1 VNQNIY
7 ATGLSGTIG
16 KHLKEL
22 VTPLNIRLEHL
33 DESTNFEQLT
43 PNGVV
48 IHLAGIVGYRSID
61 KNEKYSRLI
70 NIESTKTLAKKAL
83 AAGISKFV
91 FISTA
96 HVYKSSISPLTEN
109 SVIDPINKYAEQK
122 FEAEEALRDIFK
134 FTNEKLCI
142 VRVFGVLDWDMKPD
156 TLGGAVKSLVY
167 SNFSEIINHGL
178 DVRDFSTPRQIAKT
192 VLEIAKAPGMYGIVN
207 LCSGHGLTVEQA
219 VVKMLDKSKLM
230 FNSTIVKR
238 NNSTTPVILGDNS
251 KLITYFPNLKMS
263 WSPSEFKLENKN

>member
-1 VNQNIY
+1 MNQNIY

-33 DESTNFEQLT
+33 DESTKFEPLT
-43 PNGVV
+43 TNSVV
-48 IHLAGIVGYRSID
+48 IHLAVIVGYRSID

-70 NIESTKTLAKKAL
+70 NVESTKTLAKKAL

-96 HVYKSSISPLTEN
+96 HVYKSSNTPLTEN

-134 FTNEKLCI
+134 FANEKLCI
-142 VRVFGVLDWDMKPD
+142 VRVFGVLDWDMKPE

-167 SNFSEIINHGL
+167 SNFSKIINHGL

-230 FNSTIVKR
+230 FNSTIVNR
-238 NNSTTPVILGDNS
+238 NNSTTPVILGDNY
-251 KLITYFPNLKMS
+251 KLITYFPKLKMS
-263 WSPSEFKLENKN
+263 WSPSDFKLENKN

>member
-1 VNQNIY
+1 MNQNIY

-33 DESTNFEQLT
+33 DESTKFEQLT
-43 PNGVV
+43 PNSVV

-61 KNEKYSRLI
+61 INEKYSRLI
-70 NIESTKTLAKKAL
+70 NVESTKTLAKKAL

-109 SVIDPINKYAEQK
+109 SVIDPINKYAKQK
-122 FEAEEALRDIFK
+122 FEAEEALRDIFR

-142 VRVFGVLDWDMKPD
+142 VRVFGVLDWDMKPE

-219 VVKMLDKSKLM
+219 VVKMLNKSKLM
-230 FNSTIVKR
+230 FNSTIVNR

-263 WSPSEFKLENKN
+263 WSPSDFKLENRN

>member
-1 VNQNIY
+1 LNQNIY

-22 VTPLNIRLEHL
+22 VIPLNIRLENL
-33 DESTNFEQLT
+33 DESTKIEPLT
-43 PNGVV
+43 PSSVV

-70 NIESTKTLAKKAL
+70 NVESTKTLAKKAL

-96 HVYKSSISPLTEN
+96 HVYKSSMSPLTEN

-263 WSPSEFKLENKN
+263 WSPSDFKLENKN

>member
-1 VNQNIY
+1 MNQNIY
-7 ATGLSGTIG
+7 ATGSSGTIG

-22 VTPLNIRLEHL
+22 VIPLNFRLENL

-43 PNGVV
+43 PNSVV

-70 NIESTKTLAKKAL
+70 NVESTKTLAKKAL
-83 AAGISKFV
+83 AAGSSKFV

-96 HVYKSSISPLTEN
+96 HVYKSSMSPLTEN

-142 VRVFGVLDWDMKPD
+142 VRVFGVLDWDMKPE
-156 TLGGAVKSLVY
+156 TLGGAVKNLVY

-178 DVRDFSTPRQIAKT
+178 DVRDFLTPRQIAKT
-192 VLEIAKAPGMYGIVN
+192 VLEIAKAPGMYGTVN

-219 VVKMLDKSKLM
+219 VVTMLEKSKLM
-230 FNSTIVKR
+230 FNSTIVNR

-263 WSPSEFKLENKN
+263 WSPSDFKLENKN